1 MIEWAASIGKIL
13 SIVVLGEKTEVL
25 KEIGESLRE
34 RRLRLN
40 LSQAMAAER
49 SGISLKAIRNLEAG
63 RNASTLSL
71 LCYCRT
77 LRKVDWLMQIAPP
90 EVDDSLFT
98 RKSGSSARQRAC
110 PVREMSHG

>member
-1 MIEWAASIGKIL
+1 MVYRTKEEL
-13 SIVVLGEKTEVL
+13 MQVLGANL
-25 KEIGESLRE
+25 KAA
-34 RRLRLN
+34 RLADN
-40 LSQAMAAER
+40 ITQQMAAER
-49 SGISLKAIRNLEAG
+49 SGVSLKAIRNLEAG

>member
-1 MIEWAASIGKIL
+1 MVYQTKEEL
-13 SIVVLGEKTEVL
+13 MQVLGANL
-25 KEIGESLRE
+25 KAA
-34 RRLRLN
+34 RLADN
-40 LSQAMAAER
+40 ITQQMAAER
-49 SGISLKAIRNLEAG
+49 SGVSLKAIRNLEAG

-77 LRKVDWLMQIAPP
+77 LRKVDWVMQIAPP

-110 PVREMSHG
+110 PVREVSRG

>member
-1 MIEWAASIGKIL
+1 MQ
-13 SIVVLGEKTEVL
+13 VLGANL
-25 KEIGESLRE
+25 KAA
-34 RRLRLN
+34 RLADN
-40 LSQAMAAER
+40 ITQQMAAER

>member
-1 MIEWAASIGKIL
+1 MVYRTKEEL
-13 SIVVLGEKTEVL
+13 MQVLGANL
-25 KEIGESLRE
+25 KAA
-34 RRLRLN
+34 RLADN
-40 LSQAMAAER
+40 ITQQMAAER

>member
-1 MIEWAASIGKIL
+1 MVYQTKEEL
-13 SIVVLGEKTEVL
+13 MQVLGANL
-25 KEIGESLRE
+25 KAA
-34 RRLRLN
+34 RLADN
-40 LSQAMAAER
+40 ITQQMAADR
-49 SGISLKAIRNLEAG
+49 SGVSLKAIRNLEAG

-77 LRKVDWLMQIAPP
+77 LRKVDWVMQIAPP

-110 PVREMSHG
+110 PVREVSRG